1 MLGYTVETSL
11 TTSDVKVIHHFVKNL
26 DLPLDQPGKWLIIAL
41 DIRKMFSINL
51 DQFESIM
58 LNREIQRLG
67 QLLVSSR
74 NSKNP
79 KKIVIDVIYSNPLK
93 PDETSLQSRVMT
105 HYYALDPDAKFF
117 SADVERAITTFDD
130 ANIDIH
136 TNPLFQPQP
145 GDNPGDTASEYIDNL
160 LRQGET
166 SKPDGSQP
174 DEPSP
179 EQLAGGVAP
188 QPPTGGTGQSGDAAT
203 GGPEGLP
210 TTGTGTGGQTNGEL
224 GGAAPG
230 VQGGSAPLYNI
241 NLPPPGMTQ
250 IPALL
255 MSRRKIHYENLL
267 GFY

>member
-1 MLGYTVETSL
+1 M
-11 TTSDVKVIHHFVKNL
+11 SDVKVIHYFVNDL

-41 DIRKMFSINL
+41 DIRKKLSANL
-51 DQFESIM
+51 DHSESIM

-74 NSKNP
+74 NAQNP
-79 KKIVIDVIYSNPLK
+79 KKVVIDVIYLNPLK

-117 SADVERAITTFDD
+117 SADVERTITTFDD

-136 TNPLFQPQP
+136 TNPMFQPQP

-174 DEPSP
+174 DEPTP
-179 EQLAGGVAP
+179 EQLAGGNAP
-188 QPPTGGTGQSGDAAT
+188 QPPTGGTGQSGDA
-203 GGPEGLP
+203 GGPS
-210 TTGTGTGGQTNGEL
+210 GTNVQPAYGPEGQTNGGL
-224 GGAAPG
+224 GGAAPS
-230 VQGGSAPLYNI
+230 VYNI